1 MLKKYFNRKS
11 FLFKYI
17 SVLFVVMLIP
27 TVFGYIISEISV
39 KTALDEI
46 KSKNYQSLTHI
57 QKSMDSRLTEIMHA
71 AIEISSSEELAA
83 FAADPNAFS
92 AYDIHSVDFVPQ
104 TAKVHDFVTDVIIY
118 NKERDI
124 IIDSN
129 SSMYTVDQYCSN
141 VLKLG
146 GDEKADFRNWL
157 DTPAFSSL
165 YPSLDVRYYNRRVSV
180 PIMLQ
185 AQSYPFDGDFK
196 GNIVFMLNT
205 DKMIA
210 DFSDKFKSDGTAMCL
225 FDENGEI
232 LLSIGDEKYIS
243 EHFYEKPEGY
253 GDERFNGEKVTYSV
267 RNSSFGAYKYVVAES
282 AASVQASIAPA
293 RLAIYLYILFILIFG
308 VIVIFFLA
316 KRNAKPVQELS
327 DVLIKEGQEKKSDNE
342 IEHIQSAIRNI
353 LSEKARMAP
362 IIQKSQS
369 TLRKNLISDIL
380 HGNFLSVRQ
389 IDEACRRVHISFS
402 SDNFCV
408 IYFALDG
415 VSADDIPIIKYAIS
429 NISDELFAHMGEALA
444 DDSERSSAAEI
455 INISETK
462 LDTEQEILTILSFIS
477 DFFKENF
484 DADIKIGLS
493 NILVGVDR
501 ISVSYAN
508 AKEAAEYCAI
518 TGTESVAAY
527 SQIKNDDY
535 RYFYPLEVE
544 DKLNSAVIN
553 GDMETVR
560 ELIDQIV
567 SANSSLSLDMSR
579 CLFFDLTATALK
591 VMSNKAINLS
601 FVFGED
607 ESPFEELMR
616 CKSISELA
624 ETIHSIFERICS
636 QITENHDIKKEKLKI
651 AIIDYI
657 KNNYKNQN
665 MSLSLIADEFAM
677 NYTYMSHFFKD
688 IIGKN
693 FVDYISELRVAKA
706 IELLRTT
713 DLPVNDVAAEVG
725 YSNSTVLIKTFKK
738 VTKTTPGSYRKNTK
752 E

>member
-27 TVFGYIISEISV
+27 TVFGYVISEVSV

-57 QKSMDSRLTEIMHA
+57 QKSMDSRLSEIMHA
-71 AIEISSSEELAA
+71 AIEISSSEELASL
-83 FAADPNAFS
+83 AADPYALS
-92 AYDIHSVDFVPQ
+92 AYDIHNIDFVPQ
-104 TAKVHDFVTDVIIY
+104 TAKVHDFVADVIIY
-118 NKERDI
+118 NKERNI

-129 SSMYTVDQYCSN
+129 SSIFSVDQYCNS
-141 VLKLG
+141 VLKLS
-146 GDEKADFRNWL
+146 GDEKADFLAWL
-157 DTPAFSSL
+157 DTPSFSSL
-165 YPSLDVRYYNRRVSV
+165 YPSLGVRYYNRTVSV

-210 DFSDKFKSDGTAMCL
+210 DFSDKFKAGGSALCL
-225 FDENGEI
+225 FDESGEI
-232 LLSIGDEKYIS
+232 LLSAGDDNYIS
-243 EHFYEKPEGY
+243 KHFHEKGEGY
-253 GDERFNGEKVTYSV
+253 GDDRFNGEKLTYSV
-267 RNSSFGAYKYVVAES
+267 RNSSFGAYKYVMTES
-282 AASVQASIAPA
+282 AASVQSAIAPA
-293 RLAIYLYILFILIFG
+293 RLAIYLYILFILVFG

-327 DVLIKEGQEKKSDNE
+327 DALIQEGQEKKSDNE

-380 HGNFLSVRQ
+380 HGNFMSVQQ
-389 IDEACRRVHISFS
+389 IEDACRRVHISFL
-402 SDNFCV
+402 SDSFCV
-408 IYFALDG
+408 VYFTLDG
-415 VSADDIPIIKYAIS
+415 VAADDIPIIKYAIS
-429 NISDELFAHMGEALA
+429 NISDELFAHMGIALA

-455 INISETK
+455 INLAETK
-462 LDTEQEILTILSFIS
+462 LDTEQEILTTLSFIG

-508 AKEAAEYCAI
+508 AKEAAEYCAL
-518 TGTESVAAY
+518 TGSESVAAY
-527 SQIKNDDY
+527 SKIKNNDY
-535 RYFYPLEVE
+535 RYSYPLETE

-553 GDMETVR
+553 GDIATAH
-560 ELIDQIV
+560 ELIDRIV
-567 SANSSLSLDMSR
+567 EANSSLSLDMSR

-601 FVFGED
+601 AVFEND
-607 ESPFEELMR
+607 ESPFEELME

-624 ETIHSIFERICS
+624 ATIHSIFEKICS
-636 QITENHDIKKEKLKI
+636 QITQTGDIKKEKLKI
-651 AIIDYI
+651 AVIDYV
-657 KNNYKNQN
+657 KEHYTNPN

-677 NYTYMSHFFKD
+677 NYTYMSHFFKE
-688 IIGKN
+688 IAGTN
-693 FVDYISELRVAKA
+693 FIEYISELRVKRA

-713 DLPVNDVAAEVG
+713 DMPINDIASAVG
-725 YSNSTVLIKTFKK
+725 YANSTVLIKTFKK
-738 VTKTTPGSYRKNTK
+738 VTKTTPGNYRKNSK